1 MEVRIEDGALHEELP
16 VFGCYLHGIFEN
28 RRLRENFLGS
38 LRRRKGLSTVGMAE
52 EWESLREQS
61 LDRLADIVS
70 STLDMEAVYSLLGL
84 GERSLHNP

>member
-1 MEVRIEDGALHEELP
+1 
-16 VFGCYLHGIFEN
+16 
-28 RRLRENFLGS
+28 
-38 LRRRKGLSTVGMAE
+38 MAE